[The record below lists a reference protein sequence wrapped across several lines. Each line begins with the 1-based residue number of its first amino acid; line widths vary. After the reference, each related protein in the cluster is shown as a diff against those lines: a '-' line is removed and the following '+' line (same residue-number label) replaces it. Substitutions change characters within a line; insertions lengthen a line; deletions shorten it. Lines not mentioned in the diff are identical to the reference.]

1 MLEQLEKY
9 SHRGHFKFKGTDDLK
24 DVCNAPDDRSGV
36 YVVWTTFQEQ
46 RLIVYIG
53 RSGKMVDGVIV
64 HRKAGLGGMKDRLVN
79 GHQFG
84 KVARRRSWPKIMEQF
99 GLTELDV
106 YWYDTE
112 NDDPVQV
119 EHEILAEVKAEYGQ
133 LPPWNSMD

>member
-9 SHRGHFKFKGTDDLK
+9 THRGHFVFRRTDSLK
-24 DVCNAPDDRSGV
+24 DVCNAPDNKSGV
-36 YVVWTTFQEQ
+36 YVVWTTFREQ
-46 RLIVYIG
+46 RVIVYIG
-53 RSGKMVDGVIV
+53 RSGRMENGVIV

-84 KVARRRSWPKIMEQF
+84 KVPRKHSWPEVMEYF
-99 GLTELDV
+99 GLNELEV

-119 EHEILAEVKAEYGQ
+119 EHEILAAVKEEYGQ
-133 LPPWNSMD
+133 LPPWNAIP